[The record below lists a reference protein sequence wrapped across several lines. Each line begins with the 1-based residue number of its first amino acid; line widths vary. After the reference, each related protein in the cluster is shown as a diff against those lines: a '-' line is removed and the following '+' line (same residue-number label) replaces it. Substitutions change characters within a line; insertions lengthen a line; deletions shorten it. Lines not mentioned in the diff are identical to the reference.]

1 MNVKLYLTPA
11 PFPEAGL
18 GNRTAVVID
27 VLRCT
32 TSVCAALKAGARGV
46 IPVLGPGEAVEM
58 WNKVGQDMAVLA
70 GERAGVRIENFE
82 LGNSPFEFTEK
93 SVGDRLVIM
102 TTTNG
107 TAAFLEARKAALILS
122 CALVNVSIVAERVAS
137 ESRDTAIVCAGREGG
152 FSIEDTLCGG
162 MLIDLLKT
170 RHGLN
175 VELNDAGSLALLLYR
190 SSKTSIKQSIAQGEH
205 GRFLAKIGFAD
216 DVAAAA
222 DVDSIPVLPALRDGR
237 LTLDE

>member
-1 MNVKLYLTPA
+1 MNVKTYLTPA
-11 PFPEAGL
+11 PFPEKGL
-18 GNRTAVVID
+18 GDRTAVVID

-32 TSVCAALKAGARGV
+32 TSICAALKAGARGV

-58 WNKVGQDMAVLA
+58 WTKVGQDMAVLA
-70 GERAGVRIENFE
+70 GEREGVRIENFQ
-82 LGNSPFEFTEK
+82 LGNSPFEFTKK
-93 SVGDRLVIM
+93 SVGERLVIM

-107 TAAFLEARKAALILS
+107 TAAFLEARKAAVILS
-122 CALVNVSIVAERVAS
+122 GALVNISVVAERVAS
-137 ESRDTAIVCAGREGG
+137 EGRDAAIVCAGREGG

-170 RHGLN
+170 RHGLE

-205 GRFLAKIGFAD
+205 GRFLAKIGFSD
-216 DVAAAA
+216 DVSAAA
-222 DVDSIPVLPALRDGR
+222 DVDSIPVLPVLRDGR
-237 LTLDE
+237 LIVDE